1 MGASRKACRSVAGQI
16 QAVAVPREQCPVNV
30 LLAHGYGRA
39 TRCMCAPCGNFKA
52 PHSAPVTVT
61 HSTAP
66 PANPPRRALVLR
78 ACTQLV
84 ALLCYRETCMHR
96 NTPSVPCTLQV
107 HVLQICCMCPAN
119 QHDSCD
125 PGDVQD
131 TPQPV
136 LSYLL
141 TRQPPSCPTPV
152 QAAARQCRTAAKH
165 HGWHQWLAGPV

>member
-66 PANPPRRALVLR
+66 PAKKGTRLA
-78 ACTQLV
+78 
-84 ALLCYRETCMHR
+84 CMHAAGCAAVLQGDVYAQEHAFR
-96 NTPSVPCTLQV
+96 TLCPAGACAADLLHVPC
-107 HVLQICCMCPAN
+107 
-119 QHDSCD
+119 
-125 PGDVQD
+125 
-131 TPQPV
+131 
-136 LSYLL
+136 
-141 TRQPPSCPTPV
+141 
-152 QAAARQCRTAAKH
+152 
-165 HGWHQWLAGPV
+165 